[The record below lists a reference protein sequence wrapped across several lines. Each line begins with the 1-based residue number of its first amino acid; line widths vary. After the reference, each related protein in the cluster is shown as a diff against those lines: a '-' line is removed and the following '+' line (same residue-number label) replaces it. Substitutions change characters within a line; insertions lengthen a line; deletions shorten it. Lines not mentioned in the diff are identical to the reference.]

1 MALQSM
7 TGFARSQGSFAET
20 GWIWEL
26 RAVNGKALDVRFR
39 LPAGMEAI
47 EARLREALS
56 ARILRGNVQVSLQ
69 MEEGGASVLPVLN
82 EEALAAA
89 EQIVARVSEKTGL
102 PSAGMDTLLAIRG
115 VVEYREAPAD
125 SVTADARSEALL
137 ESFAEAAEAL
147 EIARL
152 QEGAA
157 IAEVLAG
164 QIDEIERLTLA
175 VASDPSRSA
184 ENIRERLAAQLAR
197 LMESANSLDEQR
209 LHQEA
214 ALLATKADLQEE
226 IDRLTA
232 HIASARVL
240 LAEGGAVGRKL
251 DFLCQEFNREC
262 NTICSKSNAVAVTG
276 FGLEMKVVIDR
287 FREQVQN
294 IQ

>member
-7 TGFARSQGSFAET
+7 TGFARSQGSFGET

-26 RAVNGKALDVRFR
+26 RSVNGKALDMRFR

-47 EARLREALS
+47 ETQLRELLS
-56 ARILRGNVQVSLQ
+56 ARIQRGNVQVSLQ
-69 MEEGGASVLPVLN
+69 LEESGASVLPVLN

-89 EQIVARVSEKTGL
+89 AEIARRVAEQTGL
-102 PSAGMDTLLAIRG
+102 PPASTDALLAVRG
-115 VVEYREAPAD
+115 VVEYREAVPDPAE
-125 SVTADARSEALL
+125 AGARSETLL
-137 ESFAEAAEAL
+137 QSFAAAVAAL
-147 EIARL
+147 EKARL

-157 IAEVLAG
+157 ITGVLNG
-164 QIDEIERLTLA
+164 QIDEIERLTHA
-175 VASDPSRSA
+175 VARDPSRSA
-184 ENIRERLAAQLAR
+184 QGIRERLAAQLAR
-197 LMESANSLDEQR
+197 LMEAGTGLDEQR

-214 ALLATKADLQEE
+214 ALLATRADLQEE

-232 HIASARVL
+232 HIGSARAL

>member
-7 TGFARSQGSFAET
+7 TGFGRSQGGFDET

-47 EARLREALS
+47 EAQLREALS

-82 EEALAAA
+82 EEALKAA
-89 EQIVARVSEKTGL
+89 EKIVARVSEKTGM
-102 PSAGMDTLLAIRG
+102 PPAGMDALLAIRG
-115 VVEYREAPAD
+115 VVEYREATADPAA
-125 SVTADARSEALL
+125 ADARHEALL
-137 ESFAEAAEAL
+137 KSFAGAVAAL
-147 EIARL
+147 EKARL

-157 IAEVLAG
+157 IGGVLAG

-175 VASDPSRSA
+175 VAGDPSRSA

-197 LMESANSLDEQR
+197 LMEAASSLDEQR

-226 IDRLTA
+226 IDRLIA
-232 HIASARVL
+232 HIASARAL

-262 NTICSKSNAVAVTG
+262 NTICSKSNAVAVTS